1 MTKRGVIAAFVAFFI
16 LLLGVVPAGAEESP
30 SSTSATAKDKAP
42 VKEAAKSEAKAESK
56 DKAPVKE
63 AAKAEAKAES
73 KDKAPVK
80 EAVEAKAPARETKS
94 SECPPR
100 PTPTPTASKTATP
113 TTPPPT
119 SPQPPAEVEYS
130 AWLDVSWDC
139 ETHLVTRTRTRAET
153 PYVWNGSGW
162 VLDRANTRYTEE
174 IGTRPMTS
182 SELLDC
188 GPPLP
193 PSPTPTPTPEPTPT
207 PDPTPSPTPTPTPE
221 PTPTPDPTP
230 SPTPTV
236 TPSLNSARPGLPKT
250 GN

>member
-1 MTKRGVIAAFVAFFI
+1 MTMPTNPGRLNALELLIVIALDRALLTTRLISFRRVVMNKGVVASIVALLVLLVGVI
-16 LLLGVVPAGAEESP
+16 PAGAEESEQP
-30 SSTSATAKDKAP
+30 T
-42 VKEAAKSEAKAESK
+42 V
-56 DKAPVKE
+56 
-63 AAKAEAKAES
+63 KAES

-80 EAVEAKAPARETKS
+80 EAVKAKAPARETKS
-94 SECPPR
+94 SDCPPR
-100 PTPTPTASKTATP
+100 PTPTPTVSKTATP
-113 TTPPPT
+113 TTPPT

-130 AWLDVSWDC
+130 DWYDVSWDC
-139 ETHLVTRTRTRAET
+139 EVQLVTRTRTRAET
-153 PYVWNGSGW
+153 PYVWDGSNW
-162 VLDRANTRYTEE
+162 VLDRANTRYSEE

-193 PSPTPTPTPEPTPT
+193 PEPSPTPTPTPSPEPTPT

-221 PTPTPDPTP
+221 PTPT
-230 SPTPTV
+230 V

>member
-30 SSTSATAKDKAP
+30 SSTSATAEAKAP
-42 VKEAAKSEAKAESK
+42 AKEAKSEAKAESK

-63 AAKAEAKAES
+63 AAKSEAKAES

-207 PDPTPSPTPTPTPE
+207 PDPTPSPTPT
-221 PTPTPDPTP
+221 
-230 SPTPTV
+230 V

>member
-30 SSTSATAKDKAP
+30 SSTSATAEAKAP
-42 VKEAAKSEAKAESK
+42 AKEAKSEAKAESK

-63 AAKAEAKAES
+63 AAKSEAKAES

-100 PTPTPTASKTATP
+100 PTPTASKTATP

-207 PDPTPSPTPTPTPE
+207 PDPTPSPTPT
-221 PTPTPDPTP
+221 
-230 SPTPTV
+230 V

>member
-1 MTKRGVIAAFVAFFI
+1 MNKGVAAIIVAFLVLLVGVI
-16 LLLGVVPAGAEESP
+16 PAGAEESEQP
-30 SSTSATAKDKAP
+30 TVKAESKDKAP

-63 AAKAEAKAES
+63 A
-73 KDKAPVK
+73 VK
-80 EAVEAKAPARETKS
+80 AKAPARETKS
-94 SECPPR
+94 SDCPPR
-100 PTPTPTASKTATP
+100 PTPTPTVSKTATP
-113 TTPPPT
+113 TTPPT

-130 AWLDVSWDC
+130 DWYDVSWDC
-139 ETHLVTRTRTRAET
+139 EVQLVTRTRTRAET
-153 PYVWNGSGW
+153 PYVWDGSSW
-162 VLDRANTRYTEE
+162 VPDRANTRYTEE

-207 PDPTPSPTPTPTPE
+207 
-221 PTPTPDPTP
+221 
-230 SPTPTV
+230 V